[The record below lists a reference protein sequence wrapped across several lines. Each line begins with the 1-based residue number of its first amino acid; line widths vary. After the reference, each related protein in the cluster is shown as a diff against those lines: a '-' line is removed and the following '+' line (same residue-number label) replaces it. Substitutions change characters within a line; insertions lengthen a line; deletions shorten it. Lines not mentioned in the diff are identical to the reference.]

1 MLSKKRTW
9 LLLLLLC
16 LAGFL
21 YVTFTHERFGAAPAG
36 ERLKRME
43 QMATFK
49 EGVFFNTMPEPTN
62 LVKEN
67 FFVRMYNIHFN
78 KEGQRTPSKP
88 LPSVKTDLKALAA
101 NNPQENVLIPLG
113 HSSYYMQLHGV
124 HMLIDP
130 VFSPYAGPFSFL
142 NKAFEGTTVYTVE
155 DMPPIDYIL
164 ISHDHYDHL
173 DYDVMKA
180 MVGKVKKVIAPLGVG
195 AHLELWGYAPE
206 DIWEG
211 YWYDSVD
218 LGNDIQV
225 HVLPARHYSSRL
237 FAKNQTLWA
246 GFAFVTPQRKIF
258 YSGDTGYGD
267 HFPEMAQK
275 LGPFDLAIL
284 DVGQFNPDGWPH
296 IHLLP
301 EHAAKAATELG
312 AKRLLPAHNS
322 KFAIAL
328 HDWKDPLNMIEE
340 FSKDKGYVLLTPT
353 IGQIIR
359 LDDDTQKFD
368 AWWKKLP

>member
-1 MLSKKRTW
+1 MLKKKSTW
-9 LLLLLLC
+9 FVILLLC
-16 LAGFL
+16 VAGFL
-21 YVTFTHERFGAAPAG
+21 YLELNHERFGAAPSG
-36 ERLKRME
+36 ERLQRM
-43 QMATFK
+43 QQTPTFK
-49 EGVFFNTMPEPTN
+49 DGVFANTMPEPTN

-78 KEGQRTPSKP
+78 KEGQRTPSEP

-101 NNPQENVLIPLG
+101 NTPEANVLVPLG
-113 HSSYYMQLHGV
+113 HSSYYMQLNGV

-130 VFSPYAGPFSFL
+130 VFSPYAGPFSFF
-142 NKAFEGTTVYTVE
+142 NKAFEGTTVYGVE
-155 DMPPIDYIL
+155 DMPSIDYIL

-180 MVGKVKKVIAPLGVG
+180 MLGKVKKVIAPLGVG
-195 AHLELWGYAPE
+195 AHLEAWGYAPE
-206 DIWEG
+206 QIWEG
-211 YWYDSVD
+211 YWYESVELAKD
-218 LGNDIQV
+218 FFV

-237 FAKNQTLWA
+237 FSKNQTLWA
-246 GFAFVTPQRKIF
+246 GFAFMTLERKIL

-267 HFPEMAQK
+267 HIPEIAKK
-275 LGPFDLAIL
+275 LGPFDLTIL

-301 EHAAKAATELG
+301 EHAAKAAEELG

-340 FSKDKGYVLLTPT
+340 HSKGKEYILLTPM
-353 IGQIIR
+353 IGQVIN
-359 LDDDTQKFD
+359 LDDNTQKFD
-368 AWWKKLP
+368 AWWKKVQ